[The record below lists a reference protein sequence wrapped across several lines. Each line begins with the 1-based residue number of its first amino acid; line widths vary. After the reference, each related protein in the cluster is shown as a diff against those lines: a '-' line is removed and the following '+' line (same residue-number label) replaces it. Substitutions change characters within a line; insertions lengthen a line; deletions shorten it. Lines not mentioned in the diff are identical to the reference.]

1 MLNVSVEVGLVI
13 LKIVKKMDAS
23 SIMEAVIVG
32 SVTAFVW
39 AYLSK
44 ENNKD
49 YELRKMSKRDK
60 SSKDK
65 SSS

>member
-1 MLNVSVEVGLVI
+1 
-13 LKIVKKMDAS
+13 MDPS

>member
-1 MLNVSVEVGLVI
+1 
-13 LKIVKKMDAS
+13 MDA
-23 SIMEAVIVG
+23 IRIIEGAIVG
-32 SVTAFVW
+32 IVTAFVW
-39 AYLSK
+39 RSLFK
-44 ENNKD
+44 KNNKD